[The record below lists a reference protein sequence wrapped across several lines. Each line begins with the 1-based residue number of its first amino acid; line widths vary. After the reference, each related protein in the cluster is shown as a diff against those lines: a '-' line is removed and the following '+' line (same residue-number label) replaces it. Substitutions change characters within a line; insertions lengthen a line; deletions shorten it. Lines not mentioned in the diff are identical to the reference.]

1 MTTDILVIGT
11 GISGL
16 TFAIKVA
23 EENPEISL
31 TLISKGDINEGNTR
45 YAQGGIAVVKNLK
58 KDSTEKHIKDTMTAG
73 DGTCDSKVVKFVVE
87 EANKRLDELI
97 KWVTAFDKKE

>member
-45 YAQGGIAVVKNLK
+45 YAQGGIAVVRNLK
-58 KDSTEKHIKDTMTAG
+58 KDSTEKHIKDTLIAG
-73 DGTCDSKVVKFVVE
+73 DGTCNSKVVCYYRW
-87 EANKRLDELI
+87 RLFGLERC
-97 KWVTAFDKKE
+97 